1 MQVTALSTW
10 LPPPIAY
17 CQPHVAVPYP
27 DIQPLTALDPLR
39 PCIATPT
46 PHQMP
51 AQDALAV
58 ANKAA
63 EDAAAVRSKL
73 EPATTDQDAG
83 HFCDPPLELL
93 PDDEAPTVK
102 ADQVEGQLNDPSD
115 DAAEALGLGS
125 PRSASARLQSDD
137 EVRTDARH
145 ASYPHKACTSNQ
157 YLSSTVRTSELLRLL
172 ATPKRS
178 ALGGRH
184 LLEQSSLG
192 ALRGGALRCEQ

>member
-1 MQVTALSTW
+1 M
-10 LPPPIAY
+10 
-17 CQPHVAVPYP
+17 
-27 DIQPLTALDPLR
+27 
-39 PCIATPT
+39 
-46 PHQMP
+46 
-51 AQDALAV
+51 

-73 EPATTDQDAG
+73 EPATTDQDAGHFCDPPLELLPDDAG

-145 ASYPHKACTSNQ
+145 ASYPHKACTSSICQ
-157 YLSSTVRTSELLRLL
+157 
-172 ATPKRS
+172 
-178 ALGGRH
+178 ALCARASCCGY
-184 LLEQSSLG
+184 
-192 ALRGGALRCEQ
+192 